1 MLNTKN
7 NFVLATASPRRI
19 DLLKTINITPKIIYA
34 TDIDETIILN
44 ENPKVYCARIA
55 KNKALK
61 AQEKYPN
68 DFILAADTVVF
79 ASRRLFLKPKDKI
92 EAKKFLNFFSG
103 RKHNILTYVCLVKS
117 NFIKLKKSITKI
129 TFKRLSA
136 NEINDYLLSKEWKD
150 KSGGYA
156 IQGYAEKFVKRING
170 SYSNVVGLPLLETC
184 NLLKSKNLI

>member
-1 MLNTKN
+1 M
-7 NFVLATASPRRI
+7 
-19 DLLKTINITPKIIYA
+19 
-34 TDIDETIILN
+34 
-44 ENPKVYCARIA
+44 
-55 KNKALK
+55 
-61 AQEKYPN
+61 
-68 DFILAADTVVF
+68 
-79 ASRRLFLKPKDKI
+79 
-92 EAKKFLNFFSG
+92 NFFSG

-136 NEINDYLLSKEWKD
+136 NEIDDYLLSKEWKD